1 MIYNITTFY
10 EQLLDSLVWR
20 EFLQYQKVPIQ
31 SKCNCKT
38 KNDPMSLELWI
49 ANRTVQDY
57 LRTIASL
64 PIVEAKLSNG
74 PSNVYM
80 YAVQWDK
87 VA

>member
-1 MIYNITTFY
+1 
-10 EQLLDSLVWR
+10 
-20 EFLQYQKVPIQ
+20 
-31 SKCNCKT
+31 
-38 KNDPMSLELWI
+38 MSLELWI